1 MIGNEEEIKIL
12 VLDSKKDI
20 NKNKTII
27 KSKYIICPIC
37 KENIKFKIRD
47 YKIYL
52 YECKNGHEINN
63 ILLNEF
69 EETQYIDISKIKCEK
84 CKKNN
89 KSNTYK
95 NEFYKCIECGIN
107 ICPICKSSHDK
118 SHNIINYDQKD
129 YICQKHNQFFIKYCK
144 SCKMNICL
152 ICENEH
158 KEHNNISFEEMIPN
172 ENEIKEYMNKLRES
186 IDLFKNNIKEIIF
199 KLNKI
204 IENMKIYYN
213 INSYIINEYEIKNRN
228 YEILQN
234 IKEIYNNKIIEEINK
249 INNDKDISNKINNII
264 NIYSKMNNLSEINII
279 YDINKKDEILEDEDE
294 IYIFGSEFVKNNK
307 DKCKMIID
315 NKAYK
320 LKEKCYIKN
329 YRNNILKIKLKEIN
343 NITNLSHMFN
353 GCSSL
358 SSLSDMSKWN
368 TSNITNMSFMF
379 NGCLSLS
386 SLPDISKWNTNNVTN
401 MSYIFSDCKSLSS
414 LPDISKWNTNNVTNM
429 SCMFYNCSSLSSLAD
444 ISKWNINNVT
454 DMRNIF
460 SGCLNIIVLKVI
472 KAKFDI

>member
-1 MIGNEEEIKIL
+1 MSSIEFNYNGNNIIIQCNKDDKIKDIINKYILKSSIDKNSVIFFYSGNKIDEELKLKEMIGNEEEIKIL

-37 KENIKFKIRD
+37 KENIKFKLRD

-63 ILLNEF
+63 MLLNEF
-69 EETQYIDISKIKCEK
+69 EETQYIDISKINCEK

-107 ICPICKSSHDK
+107 ICPLCKSSHDK

-152 ICENEH
+152 ICESEH
-158 KEHNNISFEEMIPN
+158 KEHNNISFGEMIPN

-228 YEILQN
+228 YEVLQN
-234 IKEIYNNKIIEEINK
+234 IKEIY
-249 INNDKDISNKINNII
+249 
-264 NIYSKMNNLSEINII
+264 
-279 YDINKKDEILEDEDE
+279 
-294 IYIFGSEFVKNNK
+294 
-307 DKCKMIID
+307 
-315 NKAYK
+315 
-320 LKEKCYIKN
+320 
-329 YRNNILKIKLKEIN
+329 YRR
-343 NITNLSHMFN
+343 F
-353 GCSSL
+353 
-358 SSLSDMSKWN
+358 
-368 TSNITNMSFMF
+368 
-379 NGCLSLS
+379 
-386 SLPDISKWNTNNVTN
+386 
-401 MSYIFSDCKSLSS
+401 
-414 LPDISKWNTNNVTNM
+414 
-429 SCMFYNCSSLSSLAD
+429 
-444 ISKWNINNVT
+444 
-454 DMRNIF
+454 
-460 SGCLNIIVLKVI
+460 
-472 KAKFDI
+472 